1 MQKIIHTSIHQSRNN
16 NLYIIN
22 HLKVVS
28 SKLYYLMSGA
38 SMAGGQLQR
47 RIFSEAVCFSDWI
60 SDQNFW
66 NIMMPSGK
74 LNRAFFGVFQLFRSE
89 LCRRQCSGIL
99 EELFR
104 QKGKFHL
111 NFRWKNKQLSP
122 HHLFEILIY
131 NLNHIYRGI

>member
-60 SDQNFW
+60 SDRNFW

-74 LNRAFFGVFQLFRSE
+74 LNRAFFGVFQLFRSK
-89 LCRRQCSGIL
+89 LCRRHWNSWRVVPTEREIPS
-99 EELFR
+99 EFPVE
-104 QKGKFHL
+104 
-111 NFRWKNKQLSP
+111 KQTTIATS
-122 HHLFEILIY
+122 LIWDFY
-131 NLNHIYRGI
+131 I